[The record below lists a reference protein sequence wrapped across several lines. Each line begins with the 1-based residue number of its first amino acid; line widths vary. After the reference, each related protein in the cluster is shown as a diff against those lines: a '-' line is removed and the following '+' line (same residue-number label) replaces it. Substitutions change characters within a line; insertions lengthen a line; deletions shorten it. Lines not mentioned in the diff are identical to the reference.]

1 MASVSQDESRCSSD
15 FIPIYIEG
23 SYDNQSFSSADTD
36 EDQLS
41 GSSDEEQVGISTAPQ
56 HPIPELQ
63 GPFEESIIESLPGAN
78 KGWVVDLD
86 AQSRRRDLLEGS
98 QYERLCGR
106 KWRQR
111 AGERYH
117 PFWKLSAQMSFGI
130 HLLVKGTAKSNA
142 AVLNILQA
150 HVDEMDG
157 FVSRT
162 SEDFLIIQVDL
173 RTRIQYLSLPL
184 ENLDLFDE
192 MLVDRNFRM
201 AMIDYNDKIDLAIQR
216 FTLAIN
222 DALKDIQKGK
232 EAISGLWQYL
242 GRPMKDKITLSGNLA
257 AIYDSMLANTEGW
270 NLAFSKLRKKGTALL
285 YAMTQLGRAIAE
297 MQRRV
302 GVASRRE
309 VISFVPPLPT
319 PRTKSIRGFLDRG
332 VSVHISDSLPAE
344 KPLPQDPVLAR
355 NPVSR
360 HRSTFSSSGRLAH
373 QKSVPNLRGSRD
385 TSGLNDAYER
395 AKSVNGARV
404 PSRGSDSGSIF
415 PRLQKTISKRLSRA
429 KLTQV
434 TVEEVPEEMIIRP
447 STSGS
452 QTLKSFRRS
461 RYVEQQPPPPHQTRE
476 KPVLAPRPST
486 RSRGPGT
493 SHTSARGETMKNQ
506 LRQYFM
512 SDRVLDAWESVS
524 ERERKNGQSEPKKD
538 GLWSIFQA
546 KSGTRS
552 GELLEDPYQNDVQT
566 QMAWLEEETK
576 NLNTYS
582 LKPKQKGTGPRV
594 HTISDNM
601 SIRQGLDGQESH
613 YEGIS
618 YLKALE
624 ADDSIITALPAFP
637 LPPIGHIPANTKGPS

>member
-1 MASVSQDESRCSSD
+1 MASVSQGESRCT
-15 FIPIYIEG
+15 PR
-23 SYDNQSFSSADTD
+23 
-36 EDQLS
+36 
-41 GSSDEEQVGISTAPQ
+41 

-63 GPFEESIIESLPGAN
+63 GPFEESITESLPGTN
-78 KGWVVDLD
+78 KGWIVDLD

-111 AGERYH
+111 TGERYH

-222 DALKDIQKGK
+222 DALKDMQKGK

-242 GRPMKDKITLSGNLA
+242 RRPMEDNIPLSSNLA

-319 PRTKSIRGFLDRG
+319 PQTKSIRGFLDRG
-332 VSVHISDSLPAE
+332 VSVYISDSLPAE
-344 KPLPQDPVLAR
+344 KPLPQDPVVAR
-355 NPVSR
+355 NLESR

-373 QKSVPNLRGSRD
+373 QKSVPNLRASRD
-385 TSGLNDAYER
+385 TSGVNDTFER
-395 AKSVNGARV
+395 AKSVNGARA

-429 KLTQV
+429 KLTKV
-434 TVEEVPEEMIIRP
+434 TVEEVPEETITRP

-452 QTLKSFRRS
+452 RTLKSFKRS
-461 RYVEQQPPPPHQTRE
+461 RHVEQQPPPPHQTQQ
-476 KPVLAPRPST
+476 KPALISRPST
-486 RSRGPGT
+486 RLRRPGT
-493 SHTSARGETMKNQ
+493 SHTSAKGETMKSQ

-512 SDRVLDAWESVS
+512 SDRVLDAWESVR
-524 ERERKNGQSEPKKD
+524 ERERKAGQSEPKKD

-552 GELLEDPYQNDVQT
+552 GELPGNPYQNDVLK

-582 LKPKQKGTGPRV
+582 LKPKQEGTGPKV

-601 SIRQGLDGQESH
+601 SIRQGLDSQESH
-613 YEGIS
+613 YGGVN

-637 LPPIGHIPANTKGPS
+637 LPPVLCRTLPTKECRALATDLAFQPILKGG

>member
-1 MASVSQDESRCSSD
+1 MASISQDESRCSSD
-15 FIPIYIEG
+15 FIPIYLEG
-23 SYDNQSFSSADTD
+23 SHDSQSFSSTGT
-36 EDQLS
+36 EEEQLS
-41 GSSDEEQVGISTAPQ
+41 DSSDEEEQFNNSPSPQ
-56 HPIPELQ
+56 HPIAELQ
-63 GPFEESIIESLPGAN
+63 GPFEESISESLPGAS
-78 KGWVVDLD
+78 KDWIVDLD
-86 AQSRRRDLLEGS
+86 AQTRRRDLLEGP

-111 AGERYH
+111 PGERYH

-192 MLVDRNFRM
+192 MLMDRNFRL
-201 AMIDYNDKIDLAIQR
+201 AMIDYNDKIELAIER

-242 GRPMKDKITLSGNLA
+242 GRPAEENTPLLGNLA

-270 NLAFSKLRKKGTALL
+270 NLALSKLRKKGTALL
-285 YAMTQLGRAIAE
+285 YAITQLSRAIVE

-302 GVASRRE
+302 GVASRRD

-319 PRTKSIRGFLDRG
+319 PRAKSIRGFFDHG
-332 VSVHISDSLPAE
+332 MSVYMPNPPHVE
-344 KPLPQDPVLAR
+344 KPLPQDPALTR
-355 NPVSR
+355 KPESR
-360 HRSTFSSSGRLAH
+360 HRPTFNCSARLGH
-373 QKSVPNLRGSRD
+373 QKSVPDLRATRDNYATND
-385 TSGLNDAYER
+385 TSER
-395 AKSVNGARV
+395 ARSIHGARA
-404 PSRGSDSGSIF
+404 PSRGSDTGSII

-429 KLTQV
+429 KLTKV
-434 TVEEVPEEMIIRP
+434 TVEEVPEETITRP
-447 STSGS
+447 STSAS
-452 QTLKSFRRS
+452 RTLTSFRNSRFLEQPLPQQTQEKSTLKSRPSIRS
-461 RYVEQQPPPPHQTRE
+461 RR
-476 KPVLAPRPST
+476 
-486 RSRGPGT
+486 PGT
-493 SHTSARGETMKNQ
+493 SHTSAKGETMKNQ

-512 SDRVLDAWESVS
+512 SDRVLDAWESVR
-524 ERERKNGQSEPKKD
+524 ERERKAGQSESKKD
-538 GLWSIFQA
+538 GLWSIFQS
-546 KSGTRS
+546 KPGTRS
-552 GELLEDPYQNDVQT
+552 GELPEDPYQNDVQT
-566 QMAWLEEETK
+566 QMAWLEDETK
-576 NLNTYS
+576 KLNTYS
-582 LKPKQKGTGPRV
+582 LKPKQGTGPRV

-601 SIRQGLDGQESH
+601 SVRRGLEEQDNHHGGFNH
-613 YEGIS
+613 
-618 YLKALE
+618 LKALE

-637 LPPIGHIPANTKGPS
+637 LPPIGHIPPRNKGPS

>member
-1 MASVSQDESRCSSD
+1 MASVSQDESRCRS
-15 FIPIYIEG
+15 YG
-23 SYDNQSFSSADTD
+23 SQSFSSTDTE

-41 GSSDEEQVGISTAPQ
+41 GSSDEEQIGITTSPK

-63 GPFEESIIESLPGAN
+63 GPFEESITESLPGAS
-78 KGWVVDLD
+78 KVWIVDLD

-111 AGERYH
+111 TGERYH
-117 PFWKLSAQMSFGI
+117 PFWKLSAQLSFGI

-157 FVSRT
+157 FISRT

-192 MLVDRNFRM
+192 MLADRNFRI

-242 GRPMKDKITLSGNLA
+242 GRPIKDNIPLSGNLA

-270 NLAFSKLRKKGTALL
+270 NLAFSKLRRKGTALL

-332 VSVHISDSLPAE
+332 VSVYLSNSLPAE
-344 KPLPQDPVLAR
+344 KPLPQDPVLTR
-355 NPVSR
+355 NLEPR

-373 QKSVPNLRGSRD
+373 QKSVPNLRASRD
-385 TSGLNDAYER
+385 TPGANDTFER
-395 AKSVNGARV
+395 AKSVNGARA

-429 KLTQV
+429 KLTNV
-434 TVEEVPEEMIIRP
+434 TVKEVPGETITRP
-447 STSGS
+447 STSAS
-452 QTLKSFRRS
+452 RTLKSLGGGRH
-461 RYVEQQPPPPHQTRE
+461 VEQQPPPPPHQTQE
-476 KPVLAPRPST
+476 KPALISRPSARLRRPAT
-486 RSRGPGT
+486 L
-493 SHTSARGETMKNQ
+493 HASAKGETMKNQ

-512 SDRVLDAWESVS
+512 SDRVLDAWESVR
-524 ERERKNGQSEPKKD
+524 ERERKTGQSESKKD
-538 GLWSIFQA
+538 GLWSKFQA

-552 GELLEDPYQNDVQT
+552 GELPGDPYQNDVQT

-576 NLNTYS
+576 NFNTYS
-582 LKPKQKGTGPRV
+582 LKPKQEGAGPKF

-601 SIRQGLDGQESH
+601 TIRQGLDSQESH
-613 YEGIS
+613 SGGIN

-637 LPPIGHIPANTKGPS
+637 LPPIGHSPACTKDPS